1 MTVNPLFH
9 PVIIVWAV
17 LLALLA
23 ATAWPLLYPG
33 TLSRR
38 VRWTLIG
45 LRAAAILILA
55 IILFNPSRL
64 EPQKLPK
71 PRLLNLVLVDSSQ
84 SMALETPASRIRQ
97 SLGILQPA
105 LASERLRQN
114 LLAYRFDAAAK
125 PAPLA
130 LEALAKPDGNPID
143 PNGAQTLLYH
153 NLFALLQDHAGEGIA
168 NVVVLSDGQAHDTAA
183 AELAAKPGSRPIQGE
198 LVKFCQEQEIPVSS
212 FVAGSA
218 SRILNTTIENIQ
230 VDRIAPSEA
239 SLTLKATLRHLGP
252 PPSTVTLAL
261 RTTDGNIRAQKTF
274 PATPVANG
282 NSSIT
287 QFTLPFK
294 AGSQSESLTLT
305 VDPHQ
310 SGELTLLDNQVRF
323 DMKIENP
330 KLRVLYMEGSPEEQ
344 MEVEGDYNSRHYA
357 YELIPRALNQAG
369 DIEIE
374 TLIVDQQLEVG
385 GRLYRIRDP
394 NRGFPTTREE
404 LFKYDVVIC
413 SDINRYVFTDAQ
425 IEWVRQ
431 LVAENGGGFV
441 MIGGNTSFG
450 SGGWDKTL
458 WEKMIPVDMEI
469 YGKGLIWQTIG
480 TSVPAAARPHPI
492 WRLLPDDAANNKVLD
507 NHPTFMGTNQ
517 VSRAKPGATVLLESA
532 PGKASS
538 NNYYYG
544 PASNIRQPLICVQT
558 YGKGRSM
565 AFTSDAAGGWGVN
578 YHYWG
583 ERGKDN
589 RYYRRFWVNTIRW
602 LSENSQARYGEQ
614 LVAATNRLVF
624 QPGETATISAT
635 LPRRKPGDTSPATVT
650 ACLENRPD
658 TITTLLFDP
667 STQKFNGV
675 LKLPGDLSS
684 NPVNL
689 VFSAENPKTK
699 TAIGTDKINL
709 QIIAFD
715 KEFANPAPAP
725 DDLATLAR
733 LTHGRMIKDAADLTS
748 LFNDSLKQTR
758 QTTENYRI
766 PLWDAKWLWFTFC
779 ALLIASFLIHRLAT
793 IRK

>member
-9 PVIIVWAV
+9 PVIIVSIV
-17 LLALLA
+17 LLALVA
-23 ATAWPLLYPG
+23 ATFLPLRYPG
-33 TLSRR
+33 TLSRW
-38 VRWTLIG
+38 VRGVLIG
-45 LRAAAILILA
+45 MRIAAILILA

-71 PRLLNLVLVDSSQ
+71 PRQLNLVLLDTSQ
-84 SMALETPASRIRQ
+84 SMGLEAPASRLRQ

-105 LASERLRQN
+105 LASERLHEN
-114 LLAYRFDAAAK
+114 ILAFRFDAAAK

-130 LEALAKPDGNPID
+130 LDALASPDGNPVN

-153 NLFALLQDHAGEGIA
+153 NLFALLQEHAGEGIA
-168 NVVVLSDGQAHDTAA
+168 NVVVLTDGQAHDTAA
-183 AELAAKPGSRPIQGE
+183 AETAGKPGVRPVQGQ
-198 LVKFCQEQEIPVSS
+198 LVKFCQEQEIPVSA

-230 VDRIAPSEA
+230 VDRSAPSEA
-239 SLTLKATLRHLGP
+239 SLTLNATLRHLGP
-252 PPSTVTLAL
+252 PPGTVTLTL

-274 PATPVANG
+274 TTTPVASGG
-282 NSSIT
+282 NDTTTTRFS
-287 QFTLPFK
+287 LPFK
-294 AGSQSESLTLT
+294 AGTQSESLTFT

-310 SGELTLLDNQVRF
+310 SGELTLLDNRINF

-385 GRLYRIRDP
+385 GKLYRIRDP

-413 SDINRYVFTDAQ
+413 SDINRYVFTEAQ

-450 SGGWDKTL
+450 SGGWDKTI
-458 WEKMIPVDMEI
+458 WEKMIPVDMNF
-469 YGKGLIWQTIG
+469 YGTGLIWQTIN
-480 TSVPAAARPHPI
+480 TSVPAAARSHPI
-492 WRLLPDDAANNKVLD
+492 WRLLPDEAASNKVLD
-507 NHPTFMGTNQ
+507 NHPRFLGTNQ
-517 VSRAKPGATVLLESA
+517 VSRAKPGATVLLETA
-532 PGKASS
+532 VPRTS
-538 NNYYYG
+538 NPYM
-544 PASNIRQPLICVQT
+544 STIRQPMICVQA

-565 AFTSDAAGGWGVN
+565 AFTSDAAGGWGVQ

-602 LSENSQARYGEQ
+602 LAENSQARYGEQ
-614 LVAATNRLVF
+614 LVGSTNRLVF
-624 QPGETATISAT
+624 QPGETAALAAT
-635 LPRRKPGDTSPATVT
+635 LPRRKAGDTTPVIVT
-650 ACLENRPD
+650 ARLENRPE
-658 TITTLLFDP
+658 TIVTLQPDP
-667 STQKFNGV
+667 ATQTFNGS
-675 LKLPGDLSS
+675 LKIPSDLSS
-684 NPVNL
+684 NPINL
-689 VFSAENPKTK
+689 VFSAENPKTR
-699 TAIGTDKINL
+699 TAIGSDKINL

-733 LTHGRMIKDAADLTS
+733 LTHGRMIKNASELTA
-748 LFNDSLKQTR
+748 LFNDSLKQNR
-758 QTTENYRI
+758 KTTENYRI
-766 PLWDAKWLWFTFC
+766 PLWDAKWLWLAFC
-779 ALLIASFLIHRLAT
+779 TLLIAIFLVHRLAT